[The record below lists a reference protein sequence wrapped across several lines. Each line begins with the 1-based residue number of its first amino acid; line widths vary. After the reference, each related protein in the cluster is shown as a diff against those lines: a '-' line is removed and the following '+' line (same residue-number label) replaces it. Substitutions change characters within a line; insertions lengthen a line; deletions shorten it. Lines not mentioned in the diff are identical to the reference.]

1 MRFGVQVAT
10 ERVGWDD
17 TVQMFHQAEEAGLD
31 TAWVPDHFL
40 PTLAADRGGSHP
52 DAWTLLPALAART
65 STIRI
70 GVLVTCVGFRHP
82 SVLARAAANVDLIS
96 GGRLEFGI
104 GAGWMREEHEWFG
117 MPFPPPGERARRL
130 EEAVQLCK
138 LLWTQPRASFKGRYY
153 WLEEA
158 PMEPKPVQVPHPPV
172 LIGGSGEKIVL
183 RTVAE
188 HADEW
193 NMSGPPS
200 QFRAKGSVLEE
211 HCRTVGRDP
220 GSIKRSVAT
229 PLAVTDT
236 PEQATKLAE
245 TLAARRGISVEDAR
259 ERLLAGTPD
268 QLPGQVQA
276 FADAGVSH
284 IIFQVSQPRHMAG
297 AVRFA
302 REVAPPFTS

>member
-17 TVQMFHQAEEAGLD
+17 TVKMFHQAEEAGLD

-153 WLEEA
+153 WLERR
-158 PMEPKPVQVPHPPV
+158 PWSRSRYRCRILRIDRRLGRKDRSQDR
-172 LIGGSGEKIVL
+172 GG
-183 RTVAE
+183 
-188 HADEW
+188 
-193 NMSGPPS
+193 
-200 QFRAKGSVLEE
+200 
-211 HCRTVGRDP
+211 
-220 GSIKRSVAT
+220 
-229 PLAVTDT
+229 
-236 PEQATKLAE
+236 
-245 TLAARRGISVEDAR
+245 ARRRVEYVGAPFPVPRQGQCAR
-259 ERLLAGTPD
+259 RA
-268 QLPGQVQA
+268 LPHRG
-276 FADAGVSH
+276 S
-284 IIFQVSQPRHMAG
+284 
-297 AVRFA
+297 
-302 REVAPPFTS
+302 